1 MTANNFTR
9 LPLVDPA
16 KAPAPVKEI
25 FELLPDINLFRAMAN
40 GGPLFSAY
48 MKFLDLLFRPME
60 LDSRLGRMLI
70 LHISRRSECEY
81 AWKQNT
87 LVAKVIG
94 VEDQQ
99 VDAIRQGAIAAS
111 RFTKSEIAAFRFV
124 DEAMDLIEVT
134 DPTFERAKQF
144 FSDRAL
150 TEILYLVGAYMFI
163 ARIGRTARV
172 PFDRLDEETALA
184 ATTQMMA
191 KHGERSSSE
200 LN

>member
-1 MTANNFTR
+1 MTAYNFAR

-16 KAPAPVKEI
+16 KAPGSIKEI
-25 FELLPDINLFRAMAN
+25 FELLPDINLFRTMAN

-60 LDSRLGRMLI
+60 LDSRLERMLI
-70 LHISRRSECEY
+70 LHISQRSKCEY
-81 AWKQNT
+81 AWRQNAI
-87 LVAKVIG
+87 VAKVMG

-99 VDAIRQGAIAAS
+99 VAAIRQGAIAAP
-111 RFTKSEIAAFRFV
+111 RFTESEMAAFRFV

-150 TEILYLVGAYMFI
+150 TEILYIVGAYMFI

-172 PFDRLDEETALA
+172 PFDRMDEETALA

-191 KHGERSSSE
+191 KHG
-200 LN
+200 NDPAAN